1 MVYFHCKAY
10 CVGYRPFP
18 FFFTPPHFCPIILAS
33 LMCTTYTHHIP
44 RSCSHQRL
52 DCLFLNWSAC
62 TMYVNET
69 SVDVHTHTQNLA
81 IFVDLSIVV
90 GQRLETK

>member
-1 MVYFHCKAY
+1 
-10 CVGYRPFP
+10 
-18 FFFTPPHFCPIILAS
+18 
-33 LMCTTYTHHIP
+33 
-44 RSCSHQRL
+44 
-52 DCLFLNWSAC
+52 
-62 TMYVNET
+62 MYVNET